1 VLFDRSPANPFP
13 GPPTEGK
20 GKDALHAVAFRA
32 AVEGA
37 DAYHGVRSALRREGP
52 TVRLGNRF
60 APIAR
65 FREIAFVSLGN
76 AAISAGYGA
85 HDALGKA
92 ITQGYLAGPNEVPP
106 EIPFRGTLVP
116 AGRPG
121 GPGSA
126 AALADVLELAAGLGP
141 KDLLVLLI
149 TPGAVVP
156 LAGPP
161 PGLDLPA
168 WGSWLADLKAAGA
181 TSVEVADVVRALGQG
196 GVGGRIAAAAG
207 SAEVLPLVVDRG
219 EGGVRVGGG
228 PSVPVAPRERVAA
241 RAVLERLGRL
251 ASLPAAARA
260 LLAPDTS
267 LPLAFGPKV
276 HRPVAVAGPAEAL
289 RSAGDAITTRGYTSR
304 LAAMSIPGGPTA
316 AAEEFV
322 DRADGVVTTALSGGA
337 PKSKGVVAFAPSTL
351 DVPEGDDE
359 RVAFAE
365 FARVA
370 SARIRRRG
378 MTVGVYQ
385 TGALAVP
392 KGAAGVVVEAAGAGA
407 PSVPRPLAMRPGITD
422 VGCLLVA
429 FAPSEPPA

>member
-13 GPPTEGK
+13 GPPSEGK

-37 DAYHGVRSALRREGP
+37 DAYGGVRSALRREGP

-65 FREIAFVSLGN
+65 FREIAFVALGH

-92 ITQGYLAGPNEVPP
+92 LTQGYLAGPNAVPP
-106 EIPFRGTLVP
+106 EIPFRGTVVP
-116 AGRPG
+116 PGRPG
-121 GPGSA
+121 QPGA
-126 AALADVLELAAGLGP
+126 DAALADVLELAQGLGP
-141 KDLLVLLI
+141 TDLLIVLV
-149 TPGAVVP
+149 TPGAVVS
-156 LAGPP
+156 LAAPP
-161 PGLDLPA
+161 PGFDPSA
-168 WGSWLADLKAAGA
+168 WQGWLADLSGSGA
-181 TSVEVADVVRALGQG
+181 TSAEVADVVRALGQG
-196 GVGGRIAAAAG
+196 GVGGRLAAAAG

-228 PSVPVAPRERVAA
+228 PTVPVAPRERVAA
-241 RAVLERLGRL
+241 RAVLERLGKL
-251 ASLPAAARA
+251 ASLAPAARA

-267 LPLAFGPKV
+267 LPLGSGPKV

-304 LAAMSIPGGPTA
+304 LAAMSVSGGA
-316 AAEEFV
+316 AVAAGEFV
-322 DRADGVVTTALSGGA
+322 DKADGVVTAALAGGA
-337 PKSKGVVAFAPSTL
+337 PKSKGVVAFAPGTL

-365 FARVA
+365 FGRVA
-370 SARIRRRG
+370 SDRIRRRG

-385 TGALAVP
+385 TSALAEP
-392 KGAAGVVVEAAGAGA
+392 KGAAGIVVDAAGSGGPAT
-407 PSVPRPLAMRPGITD
+407 PRPLAMRPGITD
-422 VGCLLVA
+422 VGCLFVA
-429 FAPSEPPA
+429 FAPTESTS